1 MKTSAVIPILFAI
14 LSPIAVQAASFVVSP
29 GQSLQAAI
37 DAAAAGDNITVQTGT
52 YNENIAITKGVD
64 IRGAGG
70 AVVVTG
76 TLAVTN
82 AVLPVYVADVSF
94 GKAGASGITFTG
106 TGTQNV
112 RMDRCKLLGGGN
124 LTSTGT
130 VAYFY
135 KHQFDGAIAFTTST
149 WTFQR
154 CTVAGNLTSTNST
167 AKCIASTVTGT
178 FAHSGAS
185 AGEITLFQS
194 NLTGQADI
202 TLPVGQSGWINYST
216 LSSLNLVGGSLE
228 ITGNHIIPVFRSGYV
243 IQIGSGCN
251 AMIRNNHI
259 LGDGRGKYPNI
270 WVIRDI
276 GSNVS
281 SYEWWNGGVYY
292 TGSITS
298 TLGSISHSSSSTTPN
313 PNWFKC
319 VRNGNLITKT
329 YAQYFNPASPAA
341 SPTNPFF
348 WMTDGTTLATA
359 KYAIMARGT
368 MSAGAVAISVLN
380 GAGSVRIFNN
390 TVLDV
395 TRFVTVAAS
404 PGGVEI
410 RGNIHRVYTTESES
424 LLAYGVN
431 SWMDRE
437 LIAQGIPE
445 ADVLARKFTVV
456 DASGTAQTLLAY
468 QSVGTSYTGTI
479 ISNNNLQYDV
489 IGGQVSNNV
498 NVDPNLVIGTGGE
511 INFLNNGS
519 PSREAGPSDA
529 LFNDIDGTRNDQG
542 AYGGHSYDPTGRTT
556 LKPVVLSG
564 DINPLYVKRGG
575 AVTIKAR
582 AAVSAAP

>member
-112 RMDRCKLLGGGN
+112 RMDRCKLLGGGD

-270 WVIRDI
+270 WVFRDI

-281 SYEWWNGGVYY
+281 SNLYTYRYY
-292 TGSITS
+292 YGSITS
-298 TLGSISHSSSSTTPN
+298 TLGSISHNSDSLTPS
-313 PNWFKC
+313 WFKC

-329 YAQYFNPASPAA
+329 YVTGSNPESSTAST
-341 SPTNPFF
+341 TNPFF

-431 SWMDRE
+431 SWMYRE

-445 ADVLARKFTVV
+445 ADVLAGKFMVV

-479 ISNNNLQYDV
+479 ISDNNLQYNV

-498 NVDPNLVIGTGGE
+498 NVDPGLVIGTD
-511 INFLNNGS
+511 GS
-519 PSREAGPSDA
+519 VATLGNASASRETGPADA